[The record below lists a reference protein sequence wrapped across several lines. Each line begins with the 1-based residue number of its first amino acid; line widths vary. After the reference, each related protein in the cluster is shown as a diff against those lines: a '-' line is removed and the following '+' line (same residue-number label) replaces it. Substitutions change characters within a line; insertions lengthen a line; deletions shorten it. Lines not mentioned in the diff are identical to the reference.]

1 MSRKSKQYGSML
13 LIVLFVILVLG
24 YLATSL
30 NLTSWSSRDSTN
42 RGILGTQ
49 AWLLSH
55 SANEY
60 VLTVMYPTPTTDNVD
75 AICTGT
81 RLNLNGDIRTFIED
95 QIIES
100 ATANCQLMALECTDR
115 GDLDSRTFYILES
128 TVSCGTG
135 INEVQR
141 SQQVWL
147 RD

>member
-1 MSRKSKQYGSML
+1 MSRRAKQHGSMI
-13 LIVLFVILVLG
+13 LIILFVILVLG

-30 NLTSWSSRDSTN
+30 NLTSWSSRDSTT
-42 RGILGTQ
+42 RSILGTQ

-60 VLTVMYPTPTTDNVD
+60 VLTEMYPDPTTDNVN
-75 AICTGT
+75 AVCTGG
-81 RLNLNGDIRTFIED
+81 RLDLNGDVRTFIEN
-95 QIIES
+95 QLITT
-100 ATANCQLMALECTDR
+100 ATANCQLEALGCDDR
-115 GDLDSRTFYILES
+115 GELNAQTFYILES

-147 RD
+147 RG